1 LLVGSSICIFY
12 MLVLSLSE
20 HVRFVAA
27 YAIASGA
34 DVATVALYVWRT
46 VARFTGYVVGAVLGL
61 IHGWMYL
68 LLQMEDYVLVAGS
81 LGLFAAL
88 ATVMYVTRNVDWF
101 RIGQPSAGERPA
113 A

>member
-1 LLVGSSICIFY
+1 MAWG
-12 MLVLSLSE
+12 LSLKL
-20 HVRFVAA
+20 VRCNGLRDARVL
-27 YAIASGA
+27 
-34 DVATVALYVWRT
+34 DWRT
-46 VARFTGYVVGAVLGL
+46 VARFTGYIVAAVLGL

-101 RIGQPSAGERPA
+101 RIGQPVEGERPA

>member
-1 LLVGSSICIFY
+1 MALGSSLK
-12 MLVLSLSE
+12 LVRCNGLRDARAL
-20 HVRFVAA
+20 
-27 YAIASGA
+27 
-34 DVATVALYVWRT
+34 DLLALYVWRT
-46 VARFTGYVVGAVLGL
+46 VARSTGYIVGAVLGL

-101 RIGQPSAGERPA
+101 RIGQPVDGERPA